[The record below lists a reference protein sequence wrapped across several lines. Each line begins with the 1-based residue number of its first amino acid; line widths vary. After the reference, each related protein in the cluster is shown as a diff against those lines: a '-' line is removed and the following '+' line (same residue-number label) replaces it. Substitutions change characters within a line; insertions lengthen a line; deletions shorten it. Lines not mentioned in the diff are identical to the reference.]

1 MRPNPAP
8 RRLWLLFAA
17 VCVTL
22 HYCTANEND
31 TVLTPPTSSN
41 GTAQDTTALPQTVPS
56 SSATASTNA
65 HTNTNATTMAPGSNA
80 TSVTSPSSN
89 STATSIVTAT
99 TQAPSISSTSLTAT
113 TKPAATNS
121 TFPKT
126 SATVPNTTGTAGQ
139 SKSSKFD
146 AGSFVGGIVLTL
158 GILIVLYLGCKFY
171 ASKRGVQYRTI
182 DEHEAII

>member
-80 TSVTSPSSN
+80 TSVTSPS
-89 STATSIVTAT
+89 T
-99 TQAPSISSTSLTAT
+99 PSISSTSLTAT